1 MKKFFKVLLLAAVAL
16 MPVMGMAQEKPS
28 EKDVEQK
35 FEREM
40 QLRQYTDSVERARL
54 TQLYAHQEE
63 MARIADKKFSTM
75 RGDLP
80 DIIILIIVASA
91 ILGVVFIVMK
101 NSRRKAEDHKELINK
116 LIDNNLLNSTE
127 PISKEA
133 IEALMQPKKTE
144 KERFIGDAT
153 LLGLGI
159 GLFVGALEIIHGGPK
174 DFLGLAGVILI
185 GLGLFR
191 LIIRTITTIIE
202 RRNAKR
208 KLETK
213 LMEEAVR
220 KQRTDIV
227 QEAEVIEEK

>member
-80 DIIILIIVASA
+80 NIIILLIVSCA
-91 ILGVVFIVMK
+91 ILGIVYIAMK

-133 IEALMQPKKTE
+133 IEALMRPRKSD
-144 KERFIGDAT
+144 KERYIFDAT
-153 LLGLGI
+153 LLGVGLAGAIICIAEDLHKNSELGLIFFILAGI
-159 GLFVGALEIIHGGPK
+159 GLLRIVTRAAFSYFENK
-174 DFLGLAGVILI
+174 
-185 GLGLFR
+185 
-191 LIIRTITTIIE
+191 
-202 RRNAKR
+202 NAR
-208 KLETK
+208 KK
-213 LMEEAVR
+213 AAEAVSES
-220 KQRTDIV
+220 KVKPIE
-227 QEAEVIEEK
+227 EAEVVEEK